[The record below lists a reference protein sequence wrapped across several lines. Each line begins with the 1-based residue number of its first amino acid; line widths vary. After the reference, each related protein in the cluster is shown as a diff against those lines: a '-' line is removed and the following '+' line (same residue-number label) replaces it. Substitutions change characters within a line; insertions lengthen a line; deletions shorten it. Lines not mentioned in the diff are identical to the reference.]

1 MFQIKKK
8 KIIAVFVSIG
18 MMISMMSGLA
28 FTASAA
34 TPAETAIAKIVACA
48 SNSNAS
54 SLSNQDL
61 LDAGVTPATEIVANL
76 TAYQTAVAAS
86 PANQVATIA
95 QIQAL
100 VNSVNLAEAIKTIN
114 NRAHIANPT
123 TAAELSAAGAIGA
136 IVENETLYQSAIL
149 AAAVNSLNTTALI
162 QALVT
167 SVNASSA
174 TTAVT
179 TIKGYATAQN
189 AAGLTTALLH
199 QAGITGA
206 IDANLTAY
214 QAAIVALA
222 GDGTLLDTAAK
233 IQTLVDGVNAK
244 IAADKAAAAFIK
256 IETAAANSNASG
268 ITIQDLVDAGVV
280 GAITGTLSANLT
292 AYQTA
297 IAAAPQSQV
306 STLPQ
311 VQAIVDTANAKIVSA
326 SAAYSA
332 ALTAIQGYAA
342 NKDASSLTIA
352 QLTAVNVTNAGDF
365 NLGAHNADYTKSTGY
380 IGAIE
385 GAGVAGVSSTSL
397 IQALITGVNS
407 SEQAK
412 AVIAINA
419 FTSTTISNLT
429 ITLLQKAGVTTTDTV
444 VANNAISAN
453 LPSYEAVILKAPVT
467 ALSLPT
473 IITKANTALTA
484 IAAYTATTVSG
495 LTTTQLTDAGVAS
508 VDAANLAA
516 YKTAIGG
523 AALTTLAQIQAV
535 VNTANTA
542 ANLQTA
548 IGIVNAAKG
557 NSANTIT
564 AAQLIAAGAKNV
576 DSSLVSLPGGYDATI
591 GLAATTDLSTTAL
604 IQALVDSVNLKFA
617 TVTIIK
623 NYAANKDASAL
634 TIAQLK
640 TAGITGTVDANL
652 VAYQVK
658 ISKTPANQANTIA
671 LIQGLIDGVNSQA
684 ITDAIA
690 KVVAYDSTTV
700 ANLTIADL
708 TATGATGIIDAN
720 LAAYKAV
727 MAPVTDITTINA
739 AIVSAN
745 TTQRNAMVILIQGY
759 AANDNAALL
768 TLDQLAAAGVTGAID
783 ANLVAYKYAIALA
796 TADQAA
802 TQGLIQGII
811 NTVNTKATNDAIA
824 AINAYTAAT
833 VSGLSIAQLTAAGI
847 TPATL
852 FDANLAAYRVA
863 IATNNAAT
871 THATIQQV
879 VTQVNTDQALI
890 TAINVIKAYS
900 GNASAMALAQLTAAG
915 ITTVSANLPAYIIAV
930 TASASSALDTT
941 AHIQAVIN
949 AADTKVATLAL
960 MAAYNNGTSS
970 PLTVTDFANIGVT
983 GAITANL
990 VAYQIALTGAA
1001 ADTAAKVQKIVTDA
1015 NTAAINNAIALIQQ
1029 FAAND
1034 NVPDASAFIGQLT
1047 AAGVIN
1053 VVPGLVGLHDSD
1065 VTKSTDYIGAI
1076 ERATALQVATTKQIQ
1091 DLIDAVNANVQSA
1104 TITGVTGGTVVG
1116 TIPTGSNDP
1125 AYVPTLTVSIPT
1137 TVTSISSASFTA
1149 FGASKVSLYTASDFT
1164 GLVDATGFAIA
1175 SNSSVLYAKVVS
1187 GDGISTKFFK
1197 VILNVVDTTTKYQIA
1212 APGFVKAGTNEVAT
1226 VTIDRATAAS
1236 LSAPKLFVIYTL
1248 ADGVTTVYQTL
1259 EITLSDTT
1267 ATAQIVCGAGF
1278 SHIQAIV
1285 INGNVDWA
1293 AGIPLKKSQQVINL
1307 DVPAL

>member
-1015 NTAAINNAIALIQQ
+1015 NTAAINNAIALIQLY
-1029 FAAND
+1029 AAND
-1034 NVPDASAFIGQLT
+1034 NATALTTDQLI
-1047 AAGVIN
+1047 AAGVKNI
-1053 VVPGLVGLHDSD
+1053 VPGLVGLHDAD